1 MRKQFEEK
9 ETLIRKERENRKII
23 REKVSFKINKII
35 KIIILKR
42 EKMKK

>member
-1 MRKQFEEK
+1 MRSQFEEK
-9 ETLIRKERENRKII
+9 ETLIRKERENRKKI
-23 REKVSFKINKII
+23 RTKVSFKINKII